1 MKETETIYVEYE
13 ASITKLEK
21 SNYVLTDME

>member
-13 ASITKLEK
+13 ASTVKLEK
-21 SNYVLTDME
+21 SNYVFTDME